1 MFFPFRSATAFG
13 KSITHMKHSRANPQG
28 YTCRFAS
35 ILQASSNVFLSPESP
50 LVELHGSCDFRYDQM
65 GDQTLPL

>member
-1 MFFPFRSATAFG
+1 
-13 KSITHMKHSRANPQG
+13 MKHSRANPQG